1 MVHHP
6 DTNIGRQAYEEQL
19 KQWFTKYGQNGRVTE
34 STQFPLRPGS
44 AMICSGECFKCGA
57 HGH

>member
-1 MVHHP
+1 P
-6 DTNIGRQAYEEQL
+6 DTANGRTAYEEQIR
-19 KQWFTKYGQNGRVTE
+19 QWFAKNSADGRVNENTR
-34 STQFPLRPGS
+34 FPLRPGS